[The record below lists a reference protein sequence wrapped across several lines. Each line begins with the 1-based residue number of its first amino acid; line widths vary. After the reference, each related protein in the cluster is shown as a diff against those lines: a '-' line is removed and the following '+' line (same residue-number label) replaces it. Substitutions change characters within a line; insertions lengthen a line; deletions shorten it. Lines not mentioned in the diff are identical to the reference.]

1 VPPAGGM
8 PGRGRSKGTIRMP
21 QTDPLDDGFLFRALL
36 EATPDSVYVK
46 DRQARLLRVSQSMVR
61 NLELAGPAD
70 LIGRSDVDLFG
81 TDFGHRTY
89 IEDLR
94 VMETNEPI
102 AGLIESRQLADGSL
116 NWTLTTKLPIKDETG
131 DVVALLGVTREI
143 NELKQAEMSLQHLA
157 THDSLTSLPNRFLL
171 MDRLNQALA
180 RAERDGV
187 SFGVLFV
194 DIDDFKGI
202 NDSAG
207 HEAGDRVLRA
217 IAERLQASVRASDTI
232 ARLGGDEF
240 VVVLEHADRD
250 EALVIADRMR
260 TAIIAPIPD
269 QAGNRVVTVSIGI
282 SLYPE
287 HAADGPGLLTAADYA
302 MYLAKKSG
310 KDRAA
315 MCPSDDDAGRGT
327 ATTTP

>member
-1 VPPAGGM
+1 
-8 PGRGRSKGTIRMP
+8 MP

-36 EATPDSVYVK
+36 ASTPDSVYVK

-61 NLELAGPAD
+61 NLGLSGPAD
-70 LIGRSDVDLFG
+70 LVGRSDVDLFG
-81 TDFGHRTY
+81 MDFGHRTY

-94 VMETNEPI
+94 VMDTNEPI
-102 AGLIESRQLADGSL
+102 AGLIESRQMADGAL
-116 NWTLTTKLPIKDETG
+116 NWTLTTKLPIQDDTG
-131 DVVALLGVTREI
+131 DVIGLLGVTREI

-202 NDSAG
+202 NDTAG

-217 IAERLQASVRASDTI
+217 IAERLQSSVRASDTL

-240 VVVLEHADRD
+240 VVVLEHADRA
-250 EALVIADRMR
+250 EAQTIADRIR
-260 TAIIAPIPD
+260 TAIVAPIPA
-269 QAGNRVVTVSIGI
+269 QAGDHAVTVSIGI

-287 HAADGPGLLTAADYA
+287 HAADGPGLITAADYA
-302 MYLAKKSG
+302 MYLAKKNG
-310 KDRAA
+310 KDRTA
-315 MCPSDDDAGRGT
+315 MCPADDVPGPGKATAAG
-327 ATTTP
+327 

>member
-1 VPPAGGM
+1 
-8 PGRGRSKGTIRMP
+8 MP
-21 QTDPLDDGFLFRALL
+21 QTEPLDDGFLFRALL

-61 NLELAGPAD
+61 NLGVAGAAELV
-70 LIGRSDVDLFG
+70 GRSDVDLFG
-81 TDFGHRTY
+81 MDFGHRTY

-102 AGLIESRQLADGSL
+102 AGLIESRQLADGAL
-116 NWTLTTKLPIKDETG
+116 NWTLTTKLPLQDEHG
-131 DVVALLGVTREI
+131 DVIGLLGVTREI

-187 SFGVLFV
+187 SFGVLFI
-194 DIDDFKGI
+194 DIDDFKSI

-217 IAERLQASVRASDTI
+217 VAERLQTSVRASDTL

-250 EALVIADRMR
+250 EALVIADRIR
-260 TAIIAPIPD
+260 TAIVAPIPG
-269 QAGNRVVTVSIGI
+269 QAGDHAVTVSIGI

-302 MYLAKKSG
+302 MYLAKKNG

-315 MCPSDDDAGRGT
+315 MCPADDVPDPGRRAAAG
-327 ATTTP
+327 